1 VSRERTPRPR
11 KPPPPPA
18 RHLTSIPPSSAAAA
32 ALGARPATIVI
43 AAPDVGTQ
51 QALEHVARALG
62 MEILAS
68 GNGPS
73 ALDRARA
80 ALRRAAPPTMI
91 VHGAAGAE
99 ALVAAA
105 QTLTPRPVLL
115 LVGAGSIDVAAAR
128 AASLDVELAMVAPFT
143 VDRAAPVL
151 LAAAR
156 LAFERFELHQAR
168 AAEHLLRRR
177 LQVLTDTDEHSGL
190 HTLELV
196 RRMAELELR
205 RGKRYGYPLAAAVV
219 LLDGIYGVDRGA
231 GRTVDRGVDR
241 ILAVRAAAAL
251 TGAIRDIDLGCELDD
266 GRYFV
271 LLPHTDRAAA
281 GRIAHRLVT
290 AVAEI
295 APVSVGGA
303 IHRVRAT
310 AGVTSSARGAGSFER
325 LLADALAAL
334 DRARREAV
342 DVVVAT

>member
-1 VSRERTPRPR
+1 MSRERTPRPR
-11 KPPPPPA
+11 KVPPPPP
-18 RHLTSIPPSSAAAA
+18 RRLTSIPASSTAAA
-32 ALGARPATIVI
+32 ALGARPASIAI
-43 AAPDVGTQ
+43 AAPDLASQ
-51 QALEHVARALG
+51 QAFEAIARGLG
-62 MEILAS
+62 MEVLCS

-105 QTLTPRPVLL
+105 QTLAPRPVLVL
-115 LVGAGSIDVAAAR
+115 IGAGSIDVAAAR
-128 AASLDVELAMVAPFT
+128 AATLDVELAMVAPFA
-143 VDRAAPVL
+143 VDRVAPVL

-177 LQVLTDTDEHSGL
+177 LQLLTDTDEHSGL

-205 RGKRYGYPLAAAVV
+205 RGKRYGYPLAAAAV
-219 LLDGIYGVDRGA
+219 LLDGIHGVDRGG
-231 GRTVDRGVDR
+231 GRSVDRGVDR

-251 TGAIRDIDLGCELDD
+251 TGAIRDIDLGCELED
-266 GRYFV
+266 GRYLL

-281 GRIAHRLVT
+281 ARVAHRLVK

-295 APVSVGGA
+295 APVTVGGA

-310 AGVTSSARGAGSFER
+310 VGVTSSARGAGSFER

-334 DRARREAV
+334 DRARRDAV
-342 DVVVAT
+342 DVGVAS